1 MLWSVPRNDLGE
13 GRTEIA
19 QELLKLRTLL
29 KSKQTKCSVSEKRKC
44 VGTVMNVSAWRMNE
58 QGCWG
63 TDRRTARRAVMVKKG
78 PTSSALDLVKL
89 ALSLWNSLTYNWL
102 IWPLHDPLLLNSVW
116 WWLVW
121 DNTVQRSRE
130 APSESPLLNYF
141 ALGFEHCQANLIMNS
156 SITFFCNFYN
166 LVGLAQTNI
175 YAIMLTLIIF
185 KLLIRGGRR
194 MLTPLKSDFILQI
207 SSAL

>member
-1 MLWSVPRNDLGE
+1 MFSEWEAEVRRHSHERFCLTREWAGLLGYRQKDSKE
-13 GRTEIA
+13 GCDG
-19 QELLKLRTLL
+19 QERAEVLCPGP
-29 KSKQTKCSVSEKRKC
+29 SEACS
-44 VGTVMNVSAWRMNE
+44 
-58 QGCWG
+58 
-63 TDRRTARRAVMVKKG
+63 
-78 PTSSALDLVKL
+78 
-89 ALSLWNSLTYNWL
+89 LSLWNSLTYNWL
-102 IWPLHDPLLLNSVW
+102 IWPLHDPLLLHSVW